1 MNSLALLPEI
11 VLSIMSLVFFCA
23 TLVQSRRELLERGA
37 LLLAAAVLAAAVLAH
52 DQQGAFFYN
61 AYRVDLFSQT
71 FKVLIALGLVLIVW
85 MGAGMRG
92 INRGLQPEYF
102 LFLSLSCLGL
112 FFMTSAVEL
121 LTIIVSIEI
130 ASYAL
135 FVLIPLRRQPFQ
147 REPLEASIKYYFL
160 GAIAT
165 GITLYGMSYLFG
177 LTHSTY
183 LADMAQKLPG
193 MLDSQPLAVIGLTM
207 VLCAAFYKL
216 ALFPLH
222 FWMPDVFV
230 GAAHETTCF
239 VATVPKIAAIA
250 LIVRFV
256 SLAGP
261 DARQVMY
268 LLSIMAAF
276 SMVAGNLAALN
287 QQDVKR
293 MLAYSSIAHAGY
305 MMIGIISM
313 NSLGVGATM
322 YYVYGYLLMN
332 IACFLVLYRLAP
344 QGENLSVDDLK
355 GLYRRSPLLA
365 AVLAVGAI
373 GLAGIPPT
381 IGFTGKF
388 MIFSAAFQKG
398 LYWLLGFALVNVCIS
413 AFYYLRLVR
422 SAYRSVEDPQEK
434 VSLSLPAA
442 VLGALL
448 IAGILVSGVLPQKFF
463 HITLAAVEAVLRG

>member
-1 MNSLALLPEI
+1 MNYFALLPEI
-11 VLSIMSLVFFCA
+11 VLIIMSLLFFCA
-23 TLVQSRRELLERGA
+23 TLMQSRRELLERGA
-37 LLLAAAVLAAAVLAH
+37 LLLAACTLASAVLAY
-52 DQQGAFFYN
+52 DQQGCFFYEV
-61 AYRVDLFSQT
+61 YRIDLFSQT
-71 FKVLIALGLVLIVW
+71 FKVLISLGLVLIIW
-85 MGAGMRG
+85 MGMGMRG
-92 INRGLQPEYF
+92 INPRMRPEYF

-160 GAIAT
+160 GALAT

-183 LADMAQKLPG
+183 LADIARKLPG
-193 MLDSQPLAVIGLTM
+193 MLDSQPLAVIGLAM

-239 VATVPKIAAIA
+239 VATVPKVAAIA

-261 DARQVMY
+261 DAQPVVY
-268 LLSIMAAF
+268 LLSIMAAL
-276 SMVAGNLAALN
+276 SMFAGNLSALN
-287 QQDVKR
+287 QLDVKR
-293 MLAYSSIAHAGY
+293 LFAYSSIAHAGY

-313 NSLGVGATM
+313 NSLGIGATM
-322 YYVYGYLLMN
+322 YYVYGYVLMN
-332 IACFLVLYRLAP
+332 IACFMVLYRLAP
-344 QGENLSVDDLK
+344 EGKNLSVDDLQ

-365 AVLAVGAI
+365 AVLAAGAI

-388 MIFSAAFQKG
+388 MIFSAAFDKG
-398 LYWLLGFALVNVCIS
+398 LYWLLGFALANVCIS

-422 SAYRSVEDPQEK
+422 AAYRSVEEPQEK
-434 VSLSLPAA
+434 VSLGLPAA

-448 IAGILVSGVLPQKFF
+448 IAGIIVSGVLPQEF
-463 HITLAAVEAVLRG
+463 IRLTLAAVLGVL